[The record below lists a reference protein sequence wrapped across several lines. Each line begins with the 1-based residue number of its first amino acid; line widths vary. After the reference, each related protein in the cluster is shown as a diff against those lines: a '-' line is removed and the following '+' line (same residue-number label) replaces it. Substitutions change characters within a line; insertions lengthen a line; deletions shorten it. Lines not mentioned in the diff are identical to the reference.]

1 MRELSNA
8 LPPPSCKFLIMEEKE
23 MTQEVIIETII
34 LSPFPQMINGEEYTA
49 FIVLAKTK
57 NEDGSVNPR

>member
-1 MRELSNA
+1 
-8 LPPPSCKFLIMEEKE
+8 MEEKE

-57 NEDGSVNPR
+57 NGDGSVNPR